1 MKIII
6 TFFFLSLFSFSQS
19 LNYDYSVT
27 FGNHVIAINEINYE
41 FQEGDLIGCFFINSI
56 GDLQCCGSVSYNN
69 EEVVYI
75 SVWPDDPFT
84 PDQEGFY
91 DGDQIILSFFLC
103 NNEEYIS
110 SDGSLYF
117 NDTLNPINQDE
128 ISFVTNGLS
137 ILEVFIYEP
146 PNCDSYLINKKFDKK
161 QIKTLNFLGQVFDPT
176 HLNFPF
182 FVLYDDGTVEKKFF
196 FR

>member
-1 MKIII
+1 M
-6 TFFFLSLFSFSQS
+6 
-19 LNYDYSVT
+19 
-27 FGNHVIAINEINYE
+27 
-41 FQEGDLIGCFFINSI
+41 
-56 GDLQCCGSVSYNN
+56 
-69 EEVVYI
+69 VYI

-91 DGDQIILSFFLC
+91 DGDQIILSFLC

-137 ILEVFIYEP
+137 ILEVF
-146 PNCDSYLINKKFDKK
+146 YLRTTK
-161 QIKTLNFLGQVFDPT
+161 L
-176 HLNFPF
+176 
-182 FVLYDDGTVEKKFF
+182 
-196 FR
+196 

>member
-84 PDQEGFY
+84 PDQEGFMMEIKHFIVFY
-91 DGDQIILSFFLC
+91 AIMKNIYHLMVHCILM
-103 NNEEYIS
+103 
-110 SDGSLYF
+110 
-117 NDTLNPINQDE
+117 TP
-128 ISFVTNGLS
+128 
-137 ILEVFIYEP
+137 
-146 PNCDSYLINKKFDKK
+146 
-161 QIKTLNFLGQVFDPT
+161 
-176 HLNFPF
+176 
-182 FVLYDDGTVEKKFF
+182 
-196 FR
+196 

>member
-1 MKIII
+1 MKIIF
-6 TFFFLSLFSFSQS
+6 TFLFLSLFSFSQS

-27 FGNHVIAINEINYE
+27 FGNHVIAINEINYD

-69 EEVVYI
+69 QELIYI
-75 SVWPDDPFT
+75 SVWPDDPFS
-84 PDQEGFY
+84 PEQEGFY
-91 DGDQIILSFFLC
+91 DGDQIILSFYLC

-110 SDGSLYF
+110 SYGSLYF
-117 NDTLNPINQDE
+117 NDTLNSLNQDE

-137 ILEVFIYEP
+137 ILEVFIQEP
-146 PNCDSYLINKKFDKK
+146 PNCDSYLVNQENHKKL
-161 QIKTLNFLGQVFDPT
+161 IKIFNFLGQVIDSNN
-176 HLNFPF
+176 LNFPS
-182 FVLYDDGTVEKKFF
+182 FVLYDDGTVEKKLF